1 MLLLEWLKYKELV
14 FEKHMTA
21 TRLKNITESATLR
34 ISNLASELKS
44 QGKDIISF
52 SLGEPDFTTPKHIVD
67 AAKASLDRGDTHYTP
82 SPGIPELRKA
92 IAEKL
97 KKENKIEAK
106 AGNIIVTPGAKQAIF
121 EAMLSVLQ
129 EGDEAILFDPA
140 WVSYDPCI
148 KLAGAKTVWVPTNR
162 DNGFSPEGLSECVT
176 KKTKLIVV
184 NSPCNP
190 TGGVYAKKNLKEIA
204 DIAIENNIL
213 VLSDEIYEKII
224 YGKEHVSIASLDGMG
239 ERTITV
245 NGFSKAYA
253 MTGWRLGYV
262 HAQNEIYESMLKLHS
277 HSVSQATSFVQYA
290 GVAALQGDQSCIKDM
305 VKEFRARRDLLI
317 KGLNELGMKC
327 TKPEG
332 AFYAFADVS
341 AYGTGEE
348 VAELLLN
355 KAFVAT
361 TPGAAFGEAGN
372 DFIRISYAT
381 SQERIKE
388 ALRRMKKVLR

>member
-1 MLLLEWLKYKELV
+1 
-14 FEKHMTA
+14 MTA
-21 TRLKNITESATLR
+21 KRLQNITESATLR

-52 SLGEPDFTTPKHIVD
+52 SLGEPDFTTPAHIIE
-67 AAKASLDRGDTHYTP
+67 AAKASLERGETHYTP
-82 SPGIPELRKA
+82 SPGIPELRRA

-97 KKENKIEAK
+97 KKDNKIETK
-106 AGNIIVTPGAKQAIF
+106 PGNIIVTPGAKQAIF
-121 EAMLSVLQ
+121 EVMLSVLQ

-140 WVSYDPCI
+140 WVSYDPCV
-148 KLAGAKTVWVPTNR
+148 KLAGARTVWAPTRR
-162 DNGFSPEGLSECVT
+162 DHGFTPVDIGDFIT
-176 KKTKLIVV
+176 KKTKLIVI

-190 TGGVYAKKNLKEIA
+190 TGGVYGRETLKEIA
-204 DIAIENNIL
+204 DISIDKNIF

-224 YGKEHVSIASLDGMG
+224 YDREHISIGSIDGMQDL
-239 ERTITV
+239 TITV

-262 HAQNEIYESMLKLHS
+262 SAPKEVYEQMLKLHS

-290 GVAALQGDQSCIKDM
+290 GLAALQGDQKPVAVM
-305 VKEFRARRDLLI
+305 VREFKRRRNLLVR
-317 KGLNELGMKC
+317 GLNKLGIKC
-327 TKPEG
+327 ARPDG

-341 AYGTGEE
+341 EYGSGEAI
-348 VAELLLN
+348 AELLLN

-361 TPGAAFGEAGN
+361 TPGSAFGSAGN

-388 ALRRMKKVLR
+388 ALRRMEAVL

>member
-1 MLLLEWLKYKELV
+1 
-14 FEKHMTA
+14 MTA
-21 TRLKNITESATLR
+21 KRLQNITESATLR

-52 SLGEPDFTTPKHIVD
+52 SLGEPDFTTPSHIID

-97 KKENKIEAK
+97 KSENKIDTK
-106 AGNIIVTPGAKQAIF
+106 PGNIIVTPGAKQAIF
-121 EAMLSVLQ
+121 EVMLSVLQ

-148 KLAGAKTVWVPTNR
+148 KLAGARTVWAPTSR
-162 DNGFSPEGLSECVT
+162 DNGFSPENIGECVT
-176 KKTKLIVV
+176 KNTKLIVI

-190 TGGVYAKKNLKEIA
+190 TGGVYSKETIREIA
-204 DIAIENNIL
+204 DIAVDKNIL
-213 VLSDEIYEKII
+213 ILSDEIYEKII
-224 YGKEHVSIASLDGMG
+224 YDREHFSIGAMDGMHDL
-239 ERTITV
+239 TITV

-262 HAQNEIYESMLKLHS
+262 SAPKEIYEQMLKLHS
-277 HSVSQATSFVQYA
+277 HSVSQATTFVEYA
-290 GVAALQGDQSCIKDM
+290 GLAALQGDQAPVLAM
-305 VKEFRARRDLLI
+305 VNEFKKRRDLLI
-317 KGLNELGMKC
+317 KGLEKLGIKC
-327 TKPEG
+327 GRPDG

-341 AYGTGEE
+341 KYGSGEK

-361 TPGAAFGEAGN
+361 TPGSAFGEAGN
-372 DFIRISYAT
+372 DYIRISYAT
-381 SQERIKE
+381 SQERIIE
-388 ALRRMKKVLR
+388 ALKRMEAVLIA

>member
-1 MLLLEWLKYKELV
+1 
-14 FEKHMTA
+14 MTA
-21 TRLKNITESATLR
+21 KRLQKITESATLR

-52 SLGEPDFTTPKHIVD
+52 SLGEPDFTTPGHIIE
-67 AAKASLDRGDTHYTP
+67 AAKASLERGETHYTP

-92 IAEKL
+92 IAQKL
-97 KKENKIEAK
+97 KNDNNIEVEP
-106 AGNIIVTPGAKQAIF
+106 GSIIVTPGAKQAIF
-121 EAMLSVLQ
+121 EVILSVLT
-129 EGDEAILFDPA
+129 EGDETVLFDPA
-140 WVSYDPCI
+140 WVSYDPCVM
-148 KLAGAKTVWVPTNR
+148 LAGAKTVWVPT
-162 DNGFSPEGLSECVT
+162 DADKGFTPLNLAEYIT
-176 KKTKLIVV
+176 KKTKLIIV

-190 TGGVYAKKNLKEIA
+190 TGGVYGRDTIKEIA
-204 DIAIENNIL
+204 DIAVDKNIP

-224 YGKEHVSIASLDGMG
+224 YDKKHISIGSMDGMQDL
-239 ERTITV
+239 TITV

-262 HAQNEIYESMLKLHS
+262 SAPKEIYEQMLKLHS

-290 GVAALQGDQSCIKDM
+290 GIAALQGDQACVADM
-305 VKEFRARRDLLI
+305 VREFRIRRDLLVR
-317 KGLNELGMKC
+317 GLNKIGIKC
-327 TKPEG
+327 NMPDG

-341 AYGTGEE
+341 EFGSGEK
-348 VAELLLN
+348 VAETLLN

-361 TPGAAFGEAGN
+361 TPGSAFGEAGN

-388 ALRRMKKVLR
+388 ALKRIEAVL

>member
-1 MLLLEWLKYKELV
+1 
-14 FEKHMTA
+14 MTA
-21 TRLKNITESATLR
+21 KRLQKITESATLR

-52 SLGEPDFTTPKHIVD
+52 SLGEPDFTTPRHIIEAV
-67 AAKASLDRGDTHYTP
+67 KASLEHGDTHYTP

-92 IAEKL
+92 IAQKL
-97 KKENKIEAK
+97 KNDNNIEVK
-106 AGNIIVTPGAKQAIF
+106 PGSIIVTPGAKQAIF
-121 EAMLSVLQ
+121 EVMLSVLQ
-129 EGDEAILFDPA
+129 DGDEAILFDPA
-140 WVSYDPCI
+140 WVSYDPCVM
-148 KLAGAKTVWVPTNR
+148 LTGAKTVWVPTDADKSFTPVNLA
-162 DNGFSPEGLSECVT
+162 EHIT
-176 KKTKLIVV
+176 KKTKIIVV

-190 TGGVYAKKNLKEIA
+190 TGGVYGRETLKEIA
-204 DIAIENNIL
+204 DIAVDKNIL

-224 YGKEHVSIASLDGMG
+224 YDQEHISIGSMDGMHDL
-239 ERTITV
+239 TITV

-262 HAQNEIYESMLKLHS
+262 SAPKEIYDQMLKLHS

-290 GVAALQGDQSCIKDM
+290 GIAALQGDQTCVTDM
-305 VKEFRARRDLLI
+305 VCEFRARRDLLVR
-317 KGLNELGMKC
+317 GLNKLDIRCAM
-327 TKPEG
+327 PDG

-341 AYGTGEE
+341 EYGSGEK

-361 TPGAAFGEAGN
+361 TPGSAFGEAGN

-381 SQERIKE
+381 SQDRINE
-388 ALRRMKKVLR
+388 ALRRIESVL

>member
-1 MLLLEWLKYKELV
+1 
-14 FEKHMTA
+14 MTA
-21 TRLKNITESATLR
+21 KRLQNITESATLR
-34 ISNLASELKS
+34 ISNLANELKS

-52 SLGEPDFTTPKHIVD
+52 SLGEPDFNTPGHIID

-106 AGNIIVTPGAKQAIF
+106 MGNIIVTPGAKQAIF
-121 EAMLSVLQ
+121 EVMLSVLQ

-140 WVSYDPCI
+140 WVSYDPCV
-148 KLAGAKTVWVPTNR
+148 KLAGAKTVWAPTTR
-162 DNGFSPEGLSECVT
+162 DDGFIPAGLSEYIT
-176 KKTKLIVV
+176 KKTKLIVI

-190 TGGVYAKKNLKEIA
+190 TGGVYGRETLKEIA
-204 DIAIENNIL
+204 DLAVDNDIL

-224 YGKEHVSIASLDGMG
+224 YDREHVSIGSLDGMQDL
-239 ERTITV
+239 TITV

-262 HAQNEIYESMLKLHS
+262 CAPKEIYEQMLKLHS

-290 GVAALQGDQSCIKDM
+290 GIAALQGDQTCVADM
-305 VKEFRARRDLLI
+305 VKEFRARRDLLVV
-317 KGLNELGMKC
+317 GLNRLGIKC
-327 TKPEG
+327 ACPDG

-341 AYGTGEE
+341 EYGSGEK

-381 SQERIKE
+381 SQERIRE
-388 ALRRMKKVLR
+388 ALRRMEAVL

>member
-1 MLLLEWLKYKELV
+1 
-14 FEKHMTA
+14 MTA
-21 TRLKNITESATLR
+21 KRLQNITESATLR

-52 SLGEPDFTTPKHIVD
+52 SLGEPDFTTPCHIID
-67 AAKASLDRGDTHYTP
+67 AAKASLDRGETHYTP
-82 SPGIPELRKA
+82 SPGIPQLRKA

-97 KKENKIEAK
+97 KKENNIEAK

-121 EAMLSVLQ
+121 EVMLSVLQ

-148 KLAGAKTVWVPTNR
+148 KLAGAKTVWAATSR
-162 DNGFSPEGLSECVT
+162 DDGFKPAGAGEYIT
-176 KKTKLIVV
+176 KKTKLIVI

-190 TGGVYAKKNLKEIA
+190 TGSVYNKETLKEIA
-204 DIAIENNIL
+204 DLAVDKNIM

-224 YGKEHVSIASLDGMG
+224 YDKEHISIGSMDGMMDL
-239 ERTITV
+239 TITV

-262 HAQNEIYESMLKLHS
+262 SAPKEVYEQMLKLHS

-290 GVAALQGDQSCIKDM
+290 GVAALQEEQSCVDDM
-305 VKEFRARRDLLI
+305 VREFKTRRDLLI
-317 KGLNELGMKC
+317 KGLNELGIKC
-327 TKPEG
+327 TRPDG

-341 AYGTGEE
+341 EFGSGEE
-348 VAELLLN
+348 VAEMLLN

-361 TPGAAFGEAGN
+361 TPGSAFGEAGN

-381 SQERIKE
+381 SQERIRE
-388 ALRRMKKVLR
+388 ALRRMAAVLN

>member
-1 MLLLEWLKYKELV
+1 
-14 FEKHMTA
+14 MTA
-21 TRLKNITESATLR
+21 KRLQKITESATLR
-34 ISNLASELKS
+34 ISNLASELKG

-52 SLGEPDFTTPKHIVD
+52 SLGEPDFNTPAHIIE
-67 AAKASLDRGDTHYTP
+67 AAKASLARGETHYTP

-92 IAEKL
+92 IAGKL
-97 KKENKIEAK
+97 KSENGIETK

-121 EAMLSVLQ
+121 EVMLSVLQ
-129 EGDEAILFDPA
+129 DGDEAILFDPA

-148 KLAGAKTVWVPTNR
+148 SLAGAKTVWVPTTV
-162 DNGFSPEGLSECVT
+162 DDGFKPVDITDHIT
-176 KKTKLIVV
+176 KKTKIIVI

-190 TGGVYAKKNLKEIA
+190 TGGVYDRRTLKEIA
-204 DIAIENNIL
+204 DIAVDKNIM

-224 YGKEHVSIASLDGMG
+224 YDKEHISIGSMDGMQDL
-239 ERTITV
+239 TITV

-262 HAQNEIYESMLKLHS
+262 TAPKEIYEQMLKLHS

-290 GVAALQGDQSCIKDM
+290 GIAALQGDQTCVADM
-305 VKEFRARRDLLI
+305 VREFRARRDLLVS
-317 KGLNELGMKC
+317 GLNRLGIRCAM
-327 TKPEG
+327 PDG

-341 AYGTGEE
+341 EFGTGEK

-355 KAFVAT
+355 RAFVAT
-361 TPGAAFGEAGN
+361 TPGSAFGEAGN

-388 ALRRMKKVLR
+388 ALKRIESVL

>member
-1 MLLLEWLKYKELV
+1 
-14 FEKHMTA
+14 MTA
-21 TRLKNITESATLR
+21 KRLQNITESATLR

-52 SLGEPDFTTPKHIVD
+52 SLGEPDFTTPRHIID
-67 AAKASLDRGDTHYTP
+67 AAKASLDRGETHYTP
-82 SPGIPELRKA
+82 SPGIPELRRA

-97 KKENKIEAK
+97 KNENNIESK
-106 AGNIIVTPGAKQAIF
+106 TGNIIVTPGAKQAIF
-121 EAMLSVLQ
+121 EVMLSVLQ

-140 WVSYDPCI
+140 WVSYDPCV
-148 KLAGAKTVWVPTNR
+148 KLSGARTVWAATDR
-162 DNGFSPEGLSECVT
+162 DNGFSPADLAEYIT
-176 KKTKLIVV
+176 KNTKLIVV

-190 TGGVYAKKNLKEIA
+190 TGGVYSKETLKEIA
-204 DIAIENNIL
+204 DLAIDNNIM

-224 YGKEHVSIASLDGMG
+224 YGKEHISIGSFDGMQ
-239 ERTITV
+239 ELTVTV

-262 HAQNEIYESMLKLHS
+262 SAPKKIYEQMLKLHS

-290 GVAALQGDQSCIKDM
+290 GLAALQGDQTCVSDM
-305 VKEFRARRDLLI
+305 VREFRERRDLLI
-317 KGLNELGMKC
+317 KGLNELDIRC
-327 TKPEG
+327 ASPDG

-341 AYGTGEE
+341 QYGDGEK

-355 KAFVAT
+355 KAFVAA

-388 ALRRMKKVLR
+388 ALRRMEALLK

>member
-1 MLLLEWLKYKELV
+1 
-14 FEKHMTA
+14 MTA
-21 TRLKNITESATLR
+21 KRLQNITESATLR
-34 ISNLASELKS
+34 IAALASELKS

-52 SLGEPDFTTPKHIVD
+52 SLGEPDFATPKHITD
-67 AAKASLDRGDTHYTP
+67 AAKASLDRGETHYTP
-82 SPGIPELRKA
+82 SPGIPELRRA

-97 KKENKIEAK
+97 KNENNIDAK
-106 AGNIIVTPGAKQAIF
+106 QGNIIVTPGAKQAIF
-121 EAMLSVLQ
+121 EVMLSVLE

-140 WVSYDPCI
+140 WVSYEPCI
-148 KLAGAKTVWVPTNR
+148 KLAGAKAIWAPTNR
-162 DNGFSPEGLSECVT
+162 ENGFTPSGLSDYIT
-176 KKTKLIVV
+176 KKTKLIVI

-190 TGGVYAKKNLKEIA
+190 TGGVYGKDAMKEIA
-204 DIAIENNIL
+204 DLAVDKNIK

-224 YGKEHVSIASLDGMG
+224 YDKKHISIGSMDGMQDL
-239 ERTITV
+239 TITV

-262 HAQNEIYESMLKLHS
+262 YAPKEVFEQMLKLHS

-290 GVAALQGDQSCIKDM
+290 GLAALQGDQTCITDM
-305 VKEFRARRDLLI
+305 VREFRVRRDLLV
-317 KGLNELGMKC
+317 KGLNKIGIKC
-327 TKPEG
+327 AMPDG

-341 AYGTGEE
+341 EYGSGEKI
-348 VAELLLN
+348 AELLLN

-381 SQERIKE
+381 SQERIRE
-388 ALRRMKKVLR
+388 ALRRMEAVL

>member
-1 MLLLEWLKYKELV
+1 
-14 FEKHMTA
+14 MTA
-21 TRLKNITESATLR
+21 KRLQKITESATLR

-52 SLGEPDFTTPKHIVD
+52 SLGEPDFNTPGHIIE
-67 AAKASLDRGDTHYTP
+67 AAKASLARSETHYTP

-92 IAEKL
+92 IAQKL
-97 KKENKIEAK
+97 KIDNNIEAK

-121 EAMLSVLQ
+121 EVMLSVLQ

-140 WVSYDPCI
+140 WVSYDPCVM
-148 KLAGAKTVWVPTNR
+148 LTGAKTVWVPSDPDKSFKPVNLA
-162 DNGFSPEGLSECVT
+162 EYIT
-176 KKTKLIVV
+176 KKTKIIVV

-190 TGGVYAKKNLKEIA
+190 TGGVYGRETLKEIA
-204 DIAIENNIL
+204 DIAVDKNIL

-224 YGKEHVSIASLDGMG
+224 YDKEHISIGSMDGMQ
-239 ERTITV
+239 ELTITV

-262 HAQNEIYESMLKLHS
+262 SAAKEIYDQMLKLHS

-290 GVAALQGDQSCIKDM
+290 GIAALQGDQTCVTDM
-305 VKEFRARRDLLI
+305 VREFEARRNLLVR
-317 KGLNELGMKC
+317 GLNKLGIRCAM
-327 TKPEG
+327 PDG

-341 AYGTGEE
+341 EYGSGEKI
-348 VAELLLN
+348 AELLLN

-361 TPGAAFGEAGN
+361 TPGFAFGEAGN

-388 ALRRMKKVLR
+388 ALRRMEAVL

>member
-1 MLLLEWLKYKELV
+1 
-14 FEKHMTA
+14 MTA
-21 TRLKNITESATLR
+21 KRLQNITESATLR
-34 ISNLASELKS
+34 IAALASELKS
-44 QGKDIISF
+44 QGKDVISF
-52 SLGEPDFTTPKHIVD
+52 SLGEPDFATPGHITD

-92 IAEKL
+92 IADKL
-97 KKENKIEAK
+97 KTENNIDAK
-106 AGNIIVTPGAKQAIF
+106 PSNIIVTPGAKQAIF
-121 EAMLSVLQ
+121 EVMLSVLE

-140 WVSYDPCI
+140 WVSYEPCI
-148 KLAGAKTVWVPTNR
+148 TLSGAKTIWAPTNR
-162 DNGFSPEGLSECVT
+162 ENGFTPSGLSEYIT
-176 KKTKLIVV
+176 KKTKLIVI

-190 TGGVYAKKNLKEIA
+190 TGGVYGKDTMKEIA
-204 DIAIENNIL
+204 DLAVDKNIK

-224 YGKEHVSIASLDGMG
+224 YDKKHISIGSFDGMQ
-239 ERTITV
+239 ELTITV

-262 HAQNEIYESMLKLHS
+262 HAPKEIYEQMLKLHS

-290 GVAALQGDQSCIKDM
+290 GIAALEGDQTCITDM
-305 VKEFRARRDLLI
+305 VREFKVRRDLLV
-317 KGLNELGMKC
+317 KGLNKLGVKC
-327 TKPEG
+327 AMPDG

-341 AYGTGEE
+341 EYGSGEK

-361 TPGAAFGEAGN
+361 TPGAAFGEAGY

-381 SQERIKE
+381 SQERIRE
-388 ALRRMKKVLR
+388 ALGRMEAVLT

>member
-1 MLLLEWLKYKELV
+1 
-14 FEKHMTA
+14 MTA
-21 TRLKNITESATLR
+21 KRLQKITESATLR

-52 SLGEPDFTTPKHIVD
+52 SLGEPDFNTPGHIIE
-67 AAKASLDRGDTHYTP
+67 AAKASLARSETHYTP

-92 IAEKL
+92 IAQKL
-97 KKENKIEAK
+97 KIDNNIEAK

-121 EAMLSVLQ
+121 EVMLSVLQ

-140 WVSYDPCI
+140 WVSYDPCVM
-148 KLAGAKTVWVPTNR
+148 LTGAKTVWVPSDPDKSFKPVNLA
-162 DNGFSPEGLSECVT
+162 EYIT
-176 KKTKLIVV
+176 KKTKIIVV

-190 TGGVYAKKNLKEIA
+190 TGGVYGRETLKEIA
-204 DIAIENNIL
+204 DIAVDKNIL

-224 YGKEHVSIASLDGMG
+224 YDKEHISIGSMDGMQDL
-239 ERTITV
+239 TITV

-262 HAQNEIYESMLKLHS
+262 SAAKEIYDQMLKLHS

-290 GVAALQGDQSCIKDM
+290 GIAALQGDQTCVTDM
-305 VKEFRARRDLLI
+305 VREFRARRNLLVR
-317 KGLNELGMKC
+317 GLNKLGIRCAM
-327 TKPEG
+327 PEG

-341 AYGTGEE
+341 EYGSGEK

-361 TPGAAFGEAGN
+361 TPGFAFGEAGN

-388 ALRRMKKVLR
+388 ALRRMEAVL

>member
-1 MLLLEWLKYKELV
+1 
-14 FEKHMTA
+14 MTA
-21 TRLKNITESATLR
+21 KRLQRITESATLR
-34 ISNLASELKS
+34 ISNLAGELKS
-44 QGKDIISF
+44 RGKDIISF
-52 SLGEPDFTTPKHIVD
+52 SLGEPDFRTPSHIID
-67 AAKASLDRGDTHYTP
+67 AAKDSLDRGETHYTP

-97 KKENKIEAK
+97 KNENRLEVRP
-106 AGNIIVTPGAKQAIF
+106 GNIIVTPGAKQAIF
-121 EAMLSVLQ
+121 EVILSVLQ

-148 KLAGAKTVWVPTNR
+148 NLAGARTVWAPTVV
-162 DNGFSPEGLSECVT
+162 DDGFKPVGIADHIT
-176 KKTKLIVV
+176 KKTKIIVI

-190 TGGVYAKKNLKEIA
+190 TGGVYDKRTLKEIA
-204 DIAIENNIL
+204 DIAVDKNIL

-224 YGKEHVSIASLDGMG
+224 YDKEHISIGSMDGMQDL
-239 ERTITV
+239 TITV

-262 HAQNEIYESMLKLHS
+262 SAPKEIYEQMLKLHS

-290 GVAALQGDQSCIKDM
+290 GIAALQGDQNCVADM
-305 VKEFRARRDLLI
+305 VREFRERRDLLVR
-317 KGLNELGMKC
+317 GLNNIGIRC
-327 TKPEG
+327 ATPDG

-341 AYGTGEE
+341 EFGSGEK

-355 KAFVAT
+355 KAYVAT
-361 TPGAAFGEAGN
+361 TPGSAFGEAGN

-388 ALRRMKKVLR
+388 ALRRMEAVL

>member
-1 MLLLEWLKYKELV
+1 
-14 FEKHMTA
+14 MTA
-21 TRLKNITESATLR
+21 KRLQSITESATLR

-44 QGKDIISF
+44 KGKDIISF
-52 SLGEPDFTTPKHIVD
+52 SLGEPDFRTPRHIID
-67 AAKASLDRGDTHYTP
+67 AAKASLERGDTHYTP

-97 KKENKIEAK
+97 RKDNNIDAQ

-121 EAMLSVLQ
+121 EVMLSVLE

-140 WVSYDPCI
+140 WVSYEPCI
-148 KLAGAKTVWVPTNR
+148 KLAGAKPVWVPTNR
-162 DNGFSPEGLSECVT
+162 EDGFIPVGLEEHLT
-176 KKTKLIVV
+176 KKTRLIVI

-190 TGGVYAKKNLKEIA
+190 TGGVYGRETLKEIA
-204 DIAIENNIL
+204 DIAVDNNIM

-224 YGKEHVSIASLDGMG
+224 YDKEHVSIGSFDGMH
-239 ERTITV
+239 ELTITV

-262 HAQNEIYESMLKLHS
+262 HARKDIYEQMLKLHS

-290 GVAALQGDQSCIKDM
+290 GIAALQGDQGCVAEM
-305 VKEFRARRDLLI
+305 VQEFRARRDLLI
-317 KGLNELGMKC
+317 KRLNEVGIKC
-327 TKPEG
+327 IMPQG

-341 AYGTGEE
+341 AYGSGEE

-355 KAFVAT
+355 KAFVAA
-361 TPGAAFGEAGN
+361 TPGAAFGEAGY

-388 ALRRMKKVLR
+388 ALRRMEAVL

>member
-1 MLLLEWLKYKELV
+1 
-14 FEKHMTA
+14 MTA
-21 TRLKNITESATLR
+21 NRLVNIKESATLR

-44 QGKDIISF
+44 QGKDVISF
-52 SLGEPDFTTPKHIVD
+52 SLGEPDFTTPKHICD
-67 AAKASLDRGDTHYTP
+67 AAKASLDRGETHYTP

-92 IAEKL
+92 IASKL
-97 KKENKIEAK
+97 KKENGIDAN

-121 EAMLSVLQ
+121 EAVLSLLG

-148 KLAGAKTVWVPTNR
+148 SLSGARTVWVNTRNNNFVPSDLGEYITR
-162 DNGFSPEGLSECVT
+162 
-176 KKTKLIVV
+176 KTKLIVI

-190 TGGVYAKKNLKEIA
+190 TGGVYGKEILKEIA
-204 DIAIENNIL
+204 DFAVDKNIM

-224 YGKEHVSIASLDGMG
+224 YDKEHISIGSMDGMQDL
-239 ERTITV
+239 TITV

-262 HAQNEIYESMLKLHS
+262 NAPKKLYEQMIKLHS

-290 GVAALQGDQSCIKDM
+290 GVAALTGDQTCVADM
-305 VKEFRARRDLLI
+305 VKEFRARRNLLI
-317 KGLNELGMKC
+317 SGLNELGIKC
-327 TKPEG
+327 TMPNG
-332 AFYAFADVS
+332 AFYAFANVS
-341 AYGTGEE
+341 DYGSGER

-355 KAFVAT
+355 RAFVAT
-361 TPGAAFGEAGN
+361 TPGAAFGSAG
-372 DFIRISYAT
+372 DDYIRISYAT

-388 ALRRMKKVLR
+388 ALGRIEAVLKDPV

>member
-1 MLLLEWLKYKELV
+1 
-14 FEKHMTA
+14 MTA
-21 TRLKNITESATLR
+21 KRLQNITESATLR

-52 SLGEPDFTTPKHIVD
+52 SLGEPDFATPRHIID

-97 KKENKIEAK
+97 KKENNIAAQ

-121 EAMLSVLQ
+121 EVMLSVLE

-140 WVSYDPCI
+140 WVSYEPCI
-148 KLAGAKTVWVPTNR
+148 KLAGAEPVWVPTKR
-162 DNGFSPEGLSECVT
+162 DNGFTPEELAEYLT
-176 KKTKLIVV
+176 KKTKLIVI

-190 TGGVYAKKNLKEIA
+190 TGSVYGKDTLKEIA
-204 DIAIENNIL
+204 ELAVDKNII

-224 YGKEHVSIASLDGMG
+224 YDREHISIGSMDGM
-239 ERTITV
+239 EELTITV

-253 MTGWRLGYV
+253 MTGWRLGY
-262 HAQNEIYESMLKLHS
+262 ASAPKRIYEQMLKLHS

-290 GVAALQGDQSCIKDM
+290 GIAALQGDQSCVASM
-305 VKEFRARRDLLI
+305 VKEFRTRRDLLI
-317 KGLNELGMKC
+317 KGLNELGIKC
-327 TKPEG
+327 AKPEG

-341 AYGTGEE
+341 EYGSGEE

-355 KAFVAT
+355 KALVAT
-361 TPGAAFGEAGN
+361 TPGAAFGDAGN

-381 SQERIKE
+381 SQERIRE
-388 ALRRMKKVLR
+388 ALRRMEAALIK

>member
-1 MLLLEWLKYKELV
+1 
-14 FEKHMTA
+14 MTA
-21 TRLKNITESATLR
+21 KRLQNITESATLR
-34 ISNLASELKS
+34 ISNLANELKS

-52 SLGEPDFTTPKHIVD
+52 SLGEPDFNTPGHIID

-106 AGNIIVTPGAKQAIF
+106 MGNIIVTPGAKQAIF
-121 EAMLSVLQ
+121 EVMLSVLQ

-148 KLAGAKTVWVPTNR
+148 KLAGAKTVWAPTTR
-162 DNGFSPEGLSECVT
+162 DDGFIPAGLSDYIT
-176 KKTKLIVV
+176 KKTKLIVI

-190 TGGVYAKKNLKEIA
+190 TGGVYGRETLKEIA
-204 DIAIENNIL
+204 DLAVDNDIL

-224 YGKEHVSIASLDGMG
+224 YDREHFSIGSLDGMQDL
-239 ERTITV
+239 TITV

-262 HAQNEIYESMLKLHS
+262 CAPKEIYEQMLKLHS

-290 GVAALQGDQSCIKDM
+290 GIPALQGDQTCVADM
-305 VKEFRARRDLLI
+305 VKEFRARRDLLVV
-317 KGLNELGMKC
+317 GLNRLGIKC
-327 TKPEG
+327 ACPDG

-341 AYGTGEE
+341 EYGSGEK

-381 SQERIKE
+381 SQERIRE
-388 ALRRMKKVLR
+388 ALRRMEAVL